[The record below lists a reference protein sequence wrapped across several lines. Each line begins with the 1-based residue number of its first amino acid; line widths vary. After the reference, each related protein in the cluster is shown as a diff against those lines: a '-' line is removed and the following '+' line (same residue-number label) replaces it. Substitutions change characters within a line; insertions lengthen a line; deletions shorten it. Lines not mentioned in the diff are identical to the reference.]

1 MKKNVVPFDSNADDR
16 FARILPTDL
25 SEAEQGSL
33 VRLALKVLE
42 ARHQPG
48 QCVDSPQTTRKF
60 LRLRLAARENEVF
73 GALFLDNRH
82 RIVRVEDLFQGTIDG
97 AAVYPR
103 VVVQR
108 ALTYNATALVFYHNH
123 PSGTPEPSDA
133 DQRITQKLRDALSL
147 VDVRVLDHI
156 VVGVEGAVSLAER
169 GMI

>member
-16 FARILPTDL
+16 FARILPADL
-25 SEAEQGSL
+25 SETEQVSL
-33 VRLALKVLE
+33 VQLALKVLE
-42 ARHQPG
+42 AGHQRG
-48 QCVDSPQTTRKF
+48 QCIESPQKTMNF

-82 RIVRVEDLFQGTIDG
+82 RILRVEELFQGTIDG

-123 PSGTPEPSDA
+123 PSGLPEPSGA